1 MEKSDIK
8 ALTFDLFGTI
18 LDLGGSLTPY
28 IAEFLE
34 AKGADVSADRFWDQW
49 RARQRIEQYQDTL
62 VMLGHSGYLE
72 TVRRAFVYVLNLNG
86 IQTLSDEVK
95 DFMGAWDQLS
105 PFPEVLP
112 ALGTA
117 QISLPVGDSVEWRSA
132 FLGSSCK
139 ESGPVGF

>member
-18 LDLGGSLTPY
+18 LDLGSSLTPY

-62 VMLGHSGYLE
+62 VMLGHSGYPPGDGAPGVRLYSQLE
-72 TVRRAFVYVLNLNG
+72 R
-86 IQTLSDEVK
+86 
-95 DFMGAWDQLS
+95 
-105 PFPEVLP
+105 
-112 ALGTA
+112 
-117 QISLPVGDSVEWRSA
+117 DSNVER
-132 FLGSSCK
+132 
-139 ESGPVGF
+139 